1 MFLVSRMVLLIVED
15 SGFELV
21 YKIDLEMLFKV
32 NYSIL
37 FPWAYVEKK
46 IGGPNEKWKTEF
58 QRKWNIS

>member
-37 FPWAYVEKK
+37 FC
-46 IGGPNEKWKTEF
+46 
-58 QRKWNIS
+58 ISQNQNQN